1 MKVVMVTGS
10 YPPDT
15 CGVGDFTAHLVEM
28 LLTQGIGVE
37 VVSNENWVAN
47 NAFCIKKR
55 ISSLK
60 PDIVHIQYPTI
71 GYGTGLAPQLI
82 SCMRPCIITL
92 HEISQTHILRRVA
105 LLPFSLCSQH
115 IVFTNSYEREYA
127 LRWTPWIADRSSVIS
142 IGSSMPIG
150 CQERDRDLEEVVYFG
165 IIRPDKG
172 LEDIITLASL
182 IKKDCLKIR
191 IRIIGKPH
199 PKYPD
204 YFQMIYLQS
213 KDLPIVWNL
222 DLTESAV
229 VDLLSRSRIAYV
241 PFPDGAS
248 ERRSSLFAL
257 LSNGVNAITTKGSH
271 TPPEMDRAVLYARTP
286 KEALHL
292 IQKLSGQNE
301 LQVRLRHDA
310 VAFVNNYSW
319 ESIAAKHIE
328 LYKSILAANNKT
340 C

>member
-15 CGVGDFTAHLVEM
+15 CGVGDFTAHLVEV

-37 VVSNENWVAN
+37 VVSNEKWVAN
-47 NAFCIKKR
+47 KAFYIRKR

-105 LLPFSLCSQH
+105 LLPFSMCSQH
-115 IVFTNSYEREYA
+115 IIFTNSYERGYA
-127 LRWTPWIADRSSVIS
+127 LRWTPWISSRSSVIP
-142 IGSSMPIG
+142 IGSSMAIG
-150 CQERDRDLEEVVYFG
+150 YQNRDRDLEEIVYFG

-172 LEDIITLASL
+172 LEDIITLALL
-182 IKKDCLKIR
+182 IKENDLKIR

-204 YFQMIYLQS
+204 YFQMIYRQS
-213 KDLPIVWNL
+213 KDLPIMWNL
-222 DLTESAV
+222 GLTEGAV
-229 VDLLSRSRIAYV
+229 VDLLSRSLIAYV

-257 LSNGVNAITTKGSH
+257 MSNGVNTITTKCSH
-271 TPPEMDRAVLYARTP
+271 TPPEMDRAVLYASTP

-301 LQVRLRHDA
+301 LQVRLRHEA

-328 LYKSILAANNKT
+328 LYKLFLAAK
-340 C
+340 